1 MMGETEWY
9 PQLVRLALVRTKEE
23 EESHKIREIARDP
36 KVSEL
41 KTDRIMGG
49 IGDVFIKQ
57 AMI

>member
-23 EESHKIREIARDP
+23 EESHKIREIARDT
-36 KVSEL
+36 KVSEV